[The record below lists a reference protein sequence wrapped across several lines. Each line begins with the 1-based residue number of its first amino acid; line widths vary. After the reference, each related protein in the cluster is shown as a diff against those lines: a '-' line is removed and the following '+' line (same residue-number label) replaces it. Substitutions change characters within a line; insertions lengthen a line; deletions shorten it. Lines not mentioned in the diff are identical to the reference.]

1 MILQKLL
8 TASYNSVI
16 LQNIQRGLRCYVFT
30 QCVCV
35 AFQALYVLYL
45 LPWWT
50 MMAFLFPTHRGPDL
64 RWTKSHLTELI
75 LFLMPTKNRTT
86 ATVTHCSGHLCLFF
100 SESSVTLS
108 HHNKPVNKRTHFHL
122 CLDIYAWNRNYTW
135 LRSGADLTEK
145 GEAFLLLL
153 LPMCHSQ
160 IS

>member
-8 TASYNSVI
+8 TAFYNSVI
-16 LQNIQRGLRCYVFT
+16 LQQGLQWYVFT

-50 MMAFLFPTHRGPDL
+50 MMASLFPTHWGPDL
-64 RWTKSHLTELI
+64 RWTNSHLTELI
-75 LFLMPTKNRTT
+75 LFLMQTKKITWLLLWL
-86 ATVTHCSGHLCLFF
+86 TVRGICVFF
-100 SESSVTLS
+100 FFLERSVTLS

-145 GEAFLLLL
+145 GEEGFFL
-153 LPMCHSQ
+153 LPMCQSQ